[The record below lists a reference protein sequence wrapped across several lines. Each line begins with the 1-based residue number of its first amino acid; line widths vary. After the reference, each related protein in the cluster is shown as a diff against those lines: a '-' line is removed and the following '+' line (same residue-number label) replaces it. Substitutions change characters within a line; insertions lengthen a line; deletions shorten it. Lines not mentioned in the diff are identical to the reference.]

1 MYFSPPRAHCFAESV
16 EKRLFGAEK
25 MSLIP
30 KHISFAR
37 LADLV
42 EGRLSSDEA
51 RDDRA
56 HLDLCARCSEQ
67 AAQLGRVTQIMRADT
82 SEDAPRDAIFGA
94 IAMFRA
100 RPQAVAAPNLL
111 RRIVAA
117 LSFDSSALAP
127 AFGVR
132 SGQSAPARQLLFSAG
147 EFDVDLRLASGGE
160 GWTVS
165 GQVLGPCDGGE
176 VELGEA
182 GRDAVSSAALNDLC
196 EFTLPP
202 VPEGSYA
209 LRLRLNELEIEIPD
223 LSLRA

>member
-1 MYFSPPRAHCFAESV
+1 M
-16 EKRLFGAEK
+16 RLT
-25 MSLIP
+25 P
-30 KHISFAR
+30 KHIPFAR

-42 EGRLSSDEA
+42 EGRLTTDEA
-51 RDDRA
+51 RDDRG
-56 HLDLCARCSEQ
+56 HLGACARCAEQ
-67 AAQLGRVTQIMRADT
+67 AAQLGRVTQLMRADT
-82 SEDAPRDAIFGA
+82 SEDAPRGAIFNA
-94 IAMFRA
+94 VRMFPA
-100 RPQAVAAPNLL
+100 RPAAEAAPGIL

-117 LSFDSSALAP
+117 LTFDSNALAP

-147 EFDVDLRLASGGE
+147 DFDVDLRLAPGGE

-165 GQVLGPCDGGE
+165 GQVLGRCAGGE

-182 GRDAVSSAALNDLC
+182 GRAALSSVALNDLC

-223 LSLRA
+223 LSLRP